1 MPTDGKSAAGP
12 MVPSGDVAHVF
23 GSDPAG
29 TPAALP
35 PFLSFLAAIIAR
47 RPPERP
53 RARHCG
59 PAPAWTAP

>member
-1 MPTDGKSAAGP
+1 MSAWFIMMTSA
-12 MVPSGDVAHVF
+12 
-23 GSDPAG
+23 
-29 TPAALP
+29 AALP

-59 PAPAWTAP
+59 PAPAWTAA